1 MKCPK
6 CGTEFNE
13 GIFCPEC
20 GTPISQPPKEESSNP
35 TSTSAEESKFD
46 AEIPTPLSS
55 PSEPPKRKTSKAP
68 SEKKYDKLSMVF
80 GIVALV
86 TMGALIV
93 PEILGFHYAAKAN
106 KTGMTSKKSKI
117 GTICSAL
124 SVLILFAVFLS
135 SSENAFLTSALTFIG
150 AGFIIAF
157 WYFLAR
163 FVVHLLKRESKKKDA
178 IFMAVTL
185 IIGIVIMML
194 AMETDPQARCKH
206 EYTIT
211 KDVQPTCTEDGE
223 IIKECSLCGKKVDTV
238 LPATGHTMVEI
249 SRTADT
255 TTSRCSV
262 CGYEST
268 TKLSSSSTSAVSQTT
283 LVSSDPLTQS
293 DIYALVDEELQSN
306 DYIHG
311 RITQNAKDFINQ
323 NSSIFEEKTY
333 QSAFP
338 YLNYPNQDFKYNYI
352 MGKDEKYCNELFFAK
367 ASTIDDEN
375 LGVKVTTLPD
385 GSKITEG
392 LMGLEPTLADGIF
405 ADDGALVYFFYA
417 DEFLPPENGLVAFTA
432 VPLCAGNLVLDDGS
446 EEECLFIAC
455 SFMIDGMDFNDTDR
469 IISNDSHT
477 SKTPDEI
484 INEVKNSWYQD
495 NTDVLFGDEFEVLL
509 TNPKWTYDSTL
520 NRVKLTGTYTAYDYP
535 WHGIAMPSDTESDTV
550 EKELHIYFEKI
561 NGTGRWT
568 PHFDDNYPNDD
579 YPPEEYQEF
588 EVPGRDDDRMHGL
601 MADVLQ
607 YYADTGHYV

>member
-35 TSTSAEESKFD
+35 TSTSAEESKSD
-46 AEIPTPLSS
+46 AEIPTPPSS

-106 KTGMTSKKSKI
+106 KTGTTSKKSKI

-238 LPATGHTMVEI
+238 LSATGHTMVEI
-249 SRTADT
+249 SRTEASE
-255 TTSRCSV
+255 TSDGSIVSKCSV
-262 CGYEST
+262 CGYEHT
-268 TKLSSSSTSAVSQTT
+268 EIIPQLESSSSVEEDDSSAESVEQSASSFEEES
-283 LVSSDPLTQS
+283 SSDSSEQEIESTSTTAATSTGFVFPKKYTDKRNKVLALIGKGAGVEVYFSHNALTQS
-293 DIYALVDEELQSN
+293 FDGKA
-306 DYIHG
+306 DYTFYGNI
-311 RITQNAKDFINQ
+311 KD
-323 NSSIFEEKTY
+323 
-333 QSAFP
+333 
-338 YLNYPNQDFKYNYI
+338 
-352 MGKDEKYCNELFFAK
+352 GK
-367 ASTIDDEN
+367 
-375 LGVKVTTLPD
+375 
-385 GSKITEG
+385 
-392 LMGLEPTLADGIF
+392 ADGI
-405 ADDGALVYFFYA
+405 GLVYRDHKLVFGGEFKKGKPCGYGIVFDSDIPNVDYA
-417 DEFLPPENGLVAFTA
+417 YESGDCSTITMLVVHHRFVASGDGYIYYGFKTCRDTQTTGLE
-432 VPLCAGNLVLDDGS
+432 LDDNAYIVYDGDLKENQKDGQGKRYFYGFDGKPIFLLYEGS
-446 EEECLFIAC
+446 YKDDECSGKGKSYYSNGQICYEGDYKKEKYNGKGTLYNE
-455 SFMIDGMDFNDTDR
+455 DG
-469 IISNDSHT
+469 S
-477 SKTPDEI
+477 
-484 INEVKNSWYQD
+484 V
-495 NTDVLFGDEFEVLL
+495 
-509 TNPKWTYDSTL
+509 
-520 NRVKLTGTYTAYDYP
+520 
-535 WHGIAMPSDTESDTV
+535 
-550 EKELHIYFEKI
+550 
-561 NGTGRWT
+561 
-568 PHFDDNYPNDD
+568 
-579 YPPEEYQEF
+579 
-588 EVPGRDDDRMHGL
+588 
-601 MADVLQ
+601 Q
-607 YYADTGHYV
+607 YKGNFKDGNAA

>member
-35 TSTSAEESKFD
+35 TSTSAEESKSD
-46 AEIPTPLSS
+46 AEIPTPPSS

-106 KTGMTSKKSKI
+106 KTGTTSKKSKI
-117 GTICSAL
+117 GTTCSAL

-150 AGFIIAF
+150 VGFIIAF

-185 IIGIVIMML
+185 IIGMVIMML

-238 LPATGHTMVEI
+238 LSATGHTMVEI
-249 SRTADT
+249 SRTEASE
-255 TTSRCSV
+255 TSDGSIVSKCSV
-262 CGYEST
+262 CGYEHT
-268 TKLSSSSTSAVSQTT
+268 EIIPQLESSSSVEEDNSSAESVEQSASSFEEES
-283 LVSSDPLTQS
+283 SSDSSEQEIESTSTTAATSTGFVFPKKYTDKRNKVLALIGKGAGVEVYFSHNALTQS
-293 DIYALVDEELQSN
+293 FDGKA
-306 DYIHG
+306 DYTFYGNI
-311 RITQNAKDFINQ
+311 KD
-323 NSSIFEEKTY
+323 
-333 QSAFP
+333 
-338 YLNYPNQDFKYNYI
+338 
-352 MGKDEKYCNELFFAK
+352 GK
-367 ASTIDDEN
+367 
-375 LGVKVTTLPD
+375 
-385 GSKITEG
+385 
-392 LMGLEPTLADGIF
+392 ADGI
-405 ADDGALVYFFYA
+405 GLVYRDHKLVFGGEFKKGKPCGYGIVFDSDIPNVDYA
-417 DEFLPPENGLVAFTA
+417 YESGDCSTITMLVVHHRFVASGDGYIYYGFKTCRDTQTTGLE
-432 VPLCAGNLVLDDGS
+432 LDDNAYIVYDGDLKENQKDGQGKRYFYGFDGKPIFLLYEGS
-446 EEECLFIAC
+446 YKDDECSGKGKSYYSNGQICYEGDYKKGKYNGKGTLYNE
-455 SFMIDGMDFNDTDR
+455 DG
-469 IISNDSHT
+469 S
-477 SKTPDEI
+477 
-484 INEVKNSWYQD
+484 V
-495 NTDVLFGDEFEVLL
+495 
-509 TNPKWTYDSTL
+509 
-520 NRVKLTGTYTAYDYP
+520 
-535 WHGIAMPSDTESDTV
+535 
-550 EKELHIYFEKI
+550 
-561 NGTGRWT
+561 
-568 PHFDDNYPNDD
+568 
-579 YPPEEYQEF
+579 
-588 EVPGRDDDRMHGL
+588 
-601 MADVLQ
+601 Q
-607 YYADTGHYV
+607 YKGNFKDGNAA

>member
-6 CGTEFNE
+6 CGTEFDE

-20 GTPISQPPKEESSNP
+20 GAPVSQPSKEKPSHPTSSNTERSKP
-35 TSTSAEESKFD
+35 DEET
-46 AEIPTPLSS
+46 PTPPSS
-55 PSEPPKRKTSKAP
+55 PSEPPKRKPTKTP
-68 SEKKYDKLSMVF
+68 SEKKYDKWSMIF

-106 KTGMTSKKSKI
+106 KTGIASKKSKI

-249 SRTADT
+249 SRTEASE
-255 TTSRCSV
+255 TSDGSIVSKCSV
-262 CGYEST
+262 CGYEHTEIIPQLEPSSSVEEDASSAGSVEQSASSFEEESSSDSSEQEIESTST
-268 TKLSSSSTSAVSQTT
+268 TAATSTGFVFPQKYTDKRNKVLALIGKGAGVEVYFSHNA
-283 LVSSDPLTQS
+283 LTQS
-293 DIYALVDEELQSN
+293 FDGKA
-306 DYIHG
+306 DYTFYGNI
-311 RITQNAKDFINQ
+311 KD
-323 NSSIFEEKTY
+323 
-333 QSAFP
+333 
-338 YLNYPNQDFKYNYI
+338 
-352 MGKDEKYCNELFFAK
+352 GK
-367 ASTIDDEN
+367 
-375 LGVKVTTLPD
+375 
-385 GSKITEG
+385 
-392 LMGLEPTLADGIF
+392 ADGI
-405 ADDGALVYFFYA
+405 GLVYRDHKLVFGGEFKKGKPCGYGIVFDSDIPNVDYAYESGDCSTITMLVVHHRFVASGDGYIYYGFKTCRDTQTTGLELDENAYIVYDGDLKENQKDGQGKRYFYGFDGKPIFLLYEGGYKD
-417 DEFLPPENGLVAFTA
+417 DECSGKGKSYYSNGQICYEGEYKKGKYNGKGTLY
-432 VPLCAGNLVLDDGS
+432 NEDGS
-446 EEECLFIAC
+446 VQYKGNFK
-455 SFMIDGMDFNDTDR
+455 DGN
-469 IISNDSHT
+469 
-477 SKTPDEI
+477 
-484 INEVKNSWYQD
+484 
-495 NTDVLFGDEFEVLL
+495 
-509 TNPKWTYDSTL
+509 
-520 NRVKLTGTYTAYDYP
+520 A
-535 WHGIAMPSDTESDTV
+535 A
-550 EKELHIYFEKI
+550 
-561 NGTGRWT
+561 
-568 PHFDDNYPNDD
+568 
-579 YPPEEYQEF
+579 
-588 EVPGRDDDRMHGL
+588 
-601 MADVLQ
+601 
-607 YYADTGHYV
+607 

>member
-35 TSTSAEESKFD
+35 TSTSAEESKSD
-46 AEIPTPLSS
+46 AEIPTPPSS

-106 KTGMTSKKSKI
+106 KTGTTSKKSKI
-117 GTICSAL
+117 GTTCSAL

-238 LPATGHTMVEI
+238 LSATGHTMVEI
-249 SRTADT
+249 SRTEASE
-255 TTSRCSV
+255 TSDGSIVSKCSV
-262 CGYEST
+262 CGYEHT
-268 TKLSSSSTSAVSQTT
+268 EIIPQLGSSSSVEEDDSIAESVKQSASSFEEES
-283 LVSSDPLTQS
+283 SSDSSEQEIESTSTTAATSTGFVFPKKYTDKRNKVLALIGKGAGVEVYFSHNALTQS
-293 DIYALVDEELQSN
+293 FDGKA
-306 DYIHG
+306 DYTFYGNI
-311 RITQNAKDFINQ
+311 KD
-323 NSSIFEEKTY
+323 
-333 QSAFP
+333 
-338 YLNYPNQDFKYNYI
+338 
-352 MGKDEKYCNELFFAK
+352 GK
-367 ASTIDDEN
+367 
-375 LGVKVTTLPD
+375 
-385 GSKITEG
+385 
-392 LMGLEPTLADGIF
+392 ADGI
-405 ADDGALVYFFYA
+405 GLVYRDHKLVFGGEFKKGKPCGYGIVFDSDIPNVDYA
-417 DEFLPPENGLVAFTA
+417 YESGDCSTITMLVVHHRFVASGDGYIYYGFKTCRDTQTTGLE
-432 VPLCAGNLVLDDGS
+432 LDDNAYIVYDGDLKENQKDGQGKRYFYGFDGKPIFLLYEGS
-446 EEECLFIAC
+446 YKDDECSGKGKSYYSNGQICYEGDYKKGKYNGKGTLYNE
-455 SFMIDGMDFNDTDR
+455 DG
-469 IISNDSHT
+469 S
-477 SKTPDEI
+477 
-484 INEVKNSWYQD
+484 V
-495 NTDVLFGDEFEVLL
+495 
-509 TNPKWTYDSTL
+509 
-520 NRVKLTGTYTAYDYP
+520 
-535 WHGIAMPSDTESDTV
+535 
-550 EKELHIYFEKI
+550 
-561 NGTGRWT
+561 
-568 PHFDDNYPNDD
+568 
-579 YPPEEYQEF
+579 
-588 EVPGRDDDRMHGL
+588 
-601 MADVLQ
+601 Q
-607 YYADTGHYV
+607 YKGNFKDGNAA

>member
-35 TSTSAEESKFD
+35 TSTSAEESKSD
-46 AEIPTPLSS
+46 AEIPTPPSS

-106 KTGMTSKKSKI
+106 KTGTTSKKSKI
-117 GTICSAL
+117 GTTCSAL

-223 IIKECSLCGKKVDTV
+223 IIKECNLCGKKVDTV
-238 LPATGHTMVEI
+238 LSATGHTMVEI
-249 SRTADT
+249 SRTEASE
-255 TTSRCSV
+255 TSDGSIVSKCSV
-262 CGYEST
+262 CGYEHAEIIPQ
-268 TKLSSSSTSAVSQTT
+268 LESSSSVEES
-283 LVSSDPLTQS
+283 VSSDELESSSIEDKAPSESAKSQFETNENGS
-293 DIYALVDEELQSN
+293 TVTYAGVKFPKKYADKRAKIFDLLEDVNYGTRVEIKN
-306 DYIHG
+306 G
-311 RITQNAKDFINQ
+311 RITKVPGSDNV
-323 NSSIFEEKTY
+323 
-333 QSAFP
+333 
-338 YLNYPNQDFKYNYI
+338 NYYYYGDFKD
-352 MGKDEKYCNELFFAK
+352 GK
-367 ASTIDDEN
+367 
-375 LGVKVTTLPD
+375 
-385 GSKITEG
+385 
-392 LMGLEPTLADGIF
+392 ADGI
-405 ADDGALVYFFYA
+405 GLVYHNKDLIFGG
-417 DEFLPPENGLVAFTA
+417 EFKKGKPSGYGIVFN
-432 VPLCAGNLVLDDGS
+432 S
-446 EEECLFIAC
+446 EL
-455 SFMIDGMDFNDTDR
+455 ST
-469 IISNDSHT
+469 
-477 SKTPDEI
+477 
-484 INEVKNSWYQD
+484 QD
-495 NTDVLFGDEFEVLL
+495 
-509 TNPKWTYDSTL
+509 YI
-520 NRVKLTGTYTAYDYP
+520 Y
-535 WHGIAMPSDTESDTV
+535 ESDDCSLETVMLAAHYFKASGKGFVYSKGLAVTWFQFPAVREDV
-550 EKELHIYFEKI
+550 EKLDYIPYVLYEGKLKDNKRSGKGKEYTKDGVLVYDGEFKDDKY
-561 NGTGRWT
+561 NGTGT
-568 PHFDDNYPNDD
+568 LYNADGSIKHAGNFKN
-579 YPPEEYQEF
+579 
-588 EVPGRDDDRMHGL
+588 GRV
-601 MADVLQ
+601 A
-607 YYADTGHYV
+607 

>member
-35 TSTSAEESKFD
+35 TSTSAEESKSD
-46 AEIPTPLSS
+46 AEIPTPPSS

-106 KTGMTSKKSKI
+106 KTGTTSKKSKI
-117 GTICSAL
+117 GTTCSAL

-178 IFMAVTL
+178 FFMAVTL

-206 EYTIT
+206 EYTTT

-249 SRTADT
+249 SRTEASE
-255 TTSRCSV
+255 TSDGSIVSKCSV
-262 CGYEST
+262 CGYEHTEIIPQLEPSSSVEEDASSAGSVEQSASSFEEESSSDSSEQEIESTST
-268 TKLSSSSTSAVSQTT
+268 TAATSTGFVFPQKYTDKRNKVLALIGKGAGVEVYFSHNA
-283 LVSSDPLTQS
+283 LTQS
-293 DIYALVDEELQSN
+293 FDGKA
-306 DYIHG
+306 DYTFYGNI
-311 RITQNAKDFINQ
+311 KD
-323 NSSIFEEKTY
+323 
-333 QSAFP
+333 
-338 YLNYPNQDFKYNYI
+338 
-352 MGKDEKYCNELFFAK
+352 GK
-367 ASTIDDEN
+367 
-375 LGVKVTTLPD
+375 
-385 GSKITEG
+385 
-392 LMGLEPTLADGIF
+392 ADGI
-405 ADDGALVYFFYA
+405 GLVYRDHKLVFGGEFKKGKPCGYGIVFDSDIPNVDYAYESGDCSTITMLVVHHRFVASGDGYIYYGFKTCRDTQTTGLELDENAYIVYDGDLKENQKDGQGKRYFYGFDGKPIFLLYEGGYKD
-417 DEFLPPENGLVAFTA
+417 DECSGKGKSYYSNGQICYEGEYKKGKYNGKGTLY
-432 VPLCAGNLVLDDGS
+432 NEDGS
-446 EEECLFIAC
+446 VQYKGNFK
-455 SFMIDGMDFNDTDR
+455 DGN
-469 IISNDSHT
+469 
-477 SKTPDEI
+477 
-484 INEVKNSWYQD
+484 
-495 NTDVLFGDEFEVLL
+495 
-509 TNPKWTYDSTL
+509 
-520 NRVKLTGTYTAYDYP
+520 A
-535 WHGIAMPSDTESDTV
+535 A
-550 EKELHIYFEKI
+550 
-561 NGTGRWT
+561 
-568 PHFDDNYPNDD
+568 
-579 YPPEEYQEF
+579 
-588 EVPGRDDDRMHGL
+588 
-601 MADVLQ
+601 
-607 YYADTGHYV
+607 